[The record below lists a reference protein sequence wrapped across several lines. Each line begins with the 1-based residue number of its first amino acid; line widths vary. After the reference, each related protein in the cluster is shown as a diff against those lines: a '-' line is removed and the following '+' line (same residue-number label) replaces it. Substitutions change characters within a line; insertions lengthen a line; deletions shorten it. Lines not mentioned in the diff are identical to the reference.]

1 MREIHLRKL
10 SYDEA
15 RQKLE
20 REIHSAFYSG
30 EQFLEIVHGVGGGV
44 IRKMVYEYIQTLD
57 FVKPIERSESLW
69 KNPGTLQVELLVPGL
84 GARQK

>member
-57 FVKPIERSESLW
+57 EESSQATLKKLPINMGKIFV
-69 KNPGTLQVELLVPGL
+69 
-84 GARQK
+84 